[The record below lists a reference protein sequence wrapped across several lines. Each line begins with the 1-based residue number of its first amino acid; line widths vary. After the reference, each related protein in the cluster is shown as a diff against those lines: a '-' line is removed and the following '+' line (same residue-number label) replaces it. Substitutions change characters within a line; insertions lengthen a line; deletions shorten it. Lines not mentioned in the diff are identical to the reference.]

1 MRGVIK
7 NPTVEYGV
15 LGVVFH
21 CNILLYLVLFLR
33 YSTSNN
39 GAIGVIGG
47 HWKWHNLMPRDV
59 MHERDL
65 YAVVRCFSIRPH
77 VPNVLLSVCLSV
89 TFVYCVERSW
99 LNRIF
104 KFFSLSGNTPFW
116 FLHSKPWQYSD
127 GEPLTEAEIA
137 IFDLALELMTGRV
150 SRRRPWNGGKIH
162 CTKRSRPFIMQT
174 VTHPWI
180 LFMTSNVDGYV
191 EENKT
196 EFNSTHW

>member
-1 MRGVIK
+1 MTPFDAARCYAWARPIRRR
-7 NPTVEYGV
+7 TV
-15 LGVVFH
+15 
-21 CNILLYLVLFLR
+21 LLYS
-33 YSTSNN
+33 STCPQRL
-39 GAIGVIGG
+39 A
-47 HWKWHNLMPRDV
+47 
-59 MHERDL
+59 
-65 YAVVRCFSIRPH
+65 
-77 VPNVLLSVCLSV
+77 VCLSV

-162 CTKRSRPFIMQT
+162 CTKRSRPFIVQT